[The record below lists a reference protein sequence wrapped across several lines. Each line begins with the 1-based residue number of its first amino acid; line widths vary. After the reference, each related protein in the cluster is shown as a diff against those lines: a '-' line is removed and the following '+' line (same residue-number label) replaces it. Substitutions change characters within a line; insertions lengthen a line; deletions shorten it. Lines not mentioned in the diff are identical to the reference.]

1 MLIANNLCFKRH
13 DRDILK
19 DINLTLS
26 PKKIIHLRGNNGVG
40 KTTLLKV
47 ITNVVEPDK
56 GEIFWNSKNIKKN
69 PFDLYADLT
78 FIMDKQTSNNQLTVE
93 ENIKFWCKLFSSKI
107 NNKEIGSLLVL
118 LSLDNYRK
126 TQVSNLSFG
135 EIKKLELSR
144 LIIEQKKLWILDEP
158 YIGLDK
164 STSDLISQTMLNHV
178 NLGGMVIFT
187 SHINPL
193 IKDLKILNLEN
204 DVDD

>member
-1 MLIANNLCFKRH
+1 MLLANNINFKRNNK
-13 DRDILK
+13 DILK
-19 DINLTLS
+19 NINLS
-26 PKKIIHLRGNNGVG
+26 ISSKKILHIIGGNGIG
-40 KTTLLKV
+40 KTTLLKI
-47 ITNVVEPDK
+47 ITNIITPDS
-56 GEIFWNSKNIKKN
+56 GEIIWNGKNIKKN

-158 YIGLDK
+158 YIGIDK